1 MSTKMDKPKIT
12 DYVEMPISTTT
23 GTNYNYQRYSIAL
36 EAYIKHLESKVKNLT
51 IQRVS
56 NSYIELTRE
65 DLQKDKSNK
74 PIDKITLYDFKG
86 SVMTR
91 EQMCKAEI
99 ITFVDGD
106 DHIDL
111 KHKYKVW

>member
-1 MSTKMDKPKIT
+1 MFDFLNERNKI
-12 DYVEMPISTTT
+12 
-23 GTNYNYQRYSIAL
+23 
-36 EAYIKHLESKVKNLT
+36 ESKFS
-51 IQRVS
+51 IGGVS

-74 PIDKITLYDFKG
+74 PIDKITLYDFKR
-86 SVMTR
+86 SVISR
-91 EQMCKAEI
+91 EQICKAEI

-106 DHIDL
+106 KSKDL